1 MKMNNIKY
9 YLFENLC
16 LSLPFAYCIDIIS
29 NNIYNY
35 FNKSNGYQYNLLLL
49 YIIIKLID
57 KIIFVMLF
65 CKNFIINY
73 NKITIFVIDII
84 STINY
89 VFFDNIFSNNIY
101 FLITF
106 MLVQFYKHS
115 QFNYKYVRTYFIII
129 IIELINYYT
138 LYCLHNN

>member
-1 MKMNNIKY
+1 MNNIKY

>member
-1 MKMNNIKY
+1 MNNIKY

-73 NKITIFVIDII
+73 NKITIFAIDII

-106 MLVQFYKHS
+106 MLFQFYKHS

>member
-1 MKMNNIKY
+1 MNKLTY
-9 YLFENLC
+9 YLLENLF
-16 LSLPFAYCIDIIS
+16 LSLPFAYFIDIIS

-35 FNKSNGYQYNLLLL
+35 FNQSNGYQYNLLLF
-49 YIIIKLID
+49 YIIIKTID
-57 KIIFVMLF
+57 KIIFVILF
-65 CKNFIINY
+65 CKNLLLNY
-73 NKITIFVIDII
+73 NNIIIFLIDIV

-89 VFFDNIFSNNIY
+89 IFFDNIFSHNLC

-106 MLVQFYKHS
+106 ILVQFYKHS
-115 QFNYKYVRTYFIII
+115 QFNYKYIRTYCIII